1 MKKLHSHESISCV
14 SAFKSCD
21 TWLTKLNMGVSSFP
35 LSSNGSKTRLSHCRD
50 DIADKLSWILG
61 AEDLSEEKQ
70 NLYVHTYAFPE
81 YAGYPM
87 TLQTTPF
94 EGKKHCQG
102 EKEEEEMYK
111 GTKVDGV
118 W

>member
-35 LSSNGSKTRLSHCRD
+35 LSSNGSKTRVSHCRD

-61 AEDLSEEKQ
+61 AEDLSERETKFVCTHICLSRIRRISDDPP
-70 NLYVHTYAFPE
+70 NNAIRGE
-81 YAGYPM
+81 E
-87 TLQTTPF
+87 TLP
-94 EGKKHCQG
+94 G
-102 EKEEEEMYK
+102 
-111 GTKVDGV
+111 
-118 W
+118 